1 MHTRTH
7 THTQK
12 LQYVQYHCSFVSG
25 FRRPQLRTTHFSL
38 AASLF
43 SPDGEGSLC
52 LSGLPSERAR
62 GSTCACATV
71 FDFFGGG
78 GGAQTEANLVW
89 CPPECCPLLCA
100 PSPLSHSQ
108 FLLLL
113 GTSALTLSPLTQF
126 FSPSAPAKA
135 SVWFS

>member
-62 GSTCACATV
+62 GSACACATV
-71 FDFFGGG
+71 FDFL
-78 GGAQTEANLVW
+78 GGAEGLKQRRTWSGAHQSAAHS
-89 CPPECCPLLCA
+89 CA
-100 PSPLSHSQ
+100 LHLPSPILSFYSSWEHQHSL
-108 FLLLL
+108 F
-113 GTSALTLSPLTQF
+113 PL
-126 FSPSAPAKA
+126 
-135 SVWFS
+135 